1 MKDSKESFI
10 EDLSEDEIKTEID
23 EDIRINKAFPSKAKK
38 VILFL
43 FFSYSLR

>member
-1 MKDSKESFI
+1 MKDSKESYI

-23 EDIRINKAFPSKAKK
+23 EEIRMDKAFPPTAKK
-38 VILFL
+38 VIL

>member
-1 MKDSKESFI
+1 MKDSKESYI

-23 EDIRINKAFPSKAKK
+23 EEIRIDKAFPSKAKK

-43 FFSYSLR
+43 FFSYFIR